1 MTKEQIVEKIVEL
14 KLVKPQT
21 QEIKLQIQKL
31 QQRLSKWKNFLEVK
45 QIEDYLVFVED

>member
-21 QEIKLQIQKL
+21 QEIKLKIQKL
-31 QQRLSKWKNFLEVK
+31 QQKLGK
-45 QIEDYLVFVED
+45 